1 MKVFV
6 MKNEIL
12 ITGPQLK
19 QKTNQPE
26 MLIIFFHG
34 WGSNGDDLIQ
44 LAPLFAQHF
53 PSAYFISPNGP
64 ESCPQNPI
72 EGRQWFSLDFK
83 NDGSIDR
90 SKMPEKVLLSSK
102 KVNIFIKHWQKELA
116 INDDK
121 TFLIGFSQGS
131 MLTLEIGTNNTF
143 GGLLCYSGSF
153 INNNAPLCDKN
164 EIMLIHG
171 ESDEVIPIQNMYDA
185 EASLKALG
193 AKVNSYKCDNLG
205 HSINEEGI
213 NKGVEFIRLCNT
225 L

>member
-19 QKTNQPE
+19 QKTNRPE

-72 EGRQWFSLDFK
+72 EGRQWFDLDFK

-90 SKMPEKVLLSSK
+90 SKMPEKVLLSSEK
-102 KVNIFIKHWQKELA
+102 ANIFIKHWQKELA

-131 MLTLEIGTNNTF
+131 MLTLEIGTNNTL

-153 INNNAPLCDKN
+153 INNNASLCDKN
-164 EIMLIHG
+164 KIMLIHG

-193 AKVNSYKCDNLG
+193 AKVKSYKCDNLG

-213 NKGVEFIRLCNT
+213 NKGVEFIKLCNT